1 MAKNNNTEVMS
12 EENLKATRSIKDSLL
27 YVVTHFGI
35 VLVAIAIIIIVGV
48 LEPNFMTGSNFTN
61 ILKQIS
67 VIGIVSCGA
76 AFVIIGGMID
86 LSVGS
91 IISLCAVLYVMFYN
105 MFGVGVAF
113 ILSLLI
119 GAACGL
125 CSGVIV
131 SKVKGNMGVS
141 FIVTYGM
148 QSILA
153 AFAILVTNGL
163 YQNGDMKDPDF
174 MALGNGWMPI
184 IILAISVVFCQI
196 LLTKTKAGRRMYF
209 LGGNE
214 EIARLTGVKTGLHRT
229 MTFMLSGIFSALGA
243 MVMVSRVGSASPS
256 AGTGYEMDVIAGI
269 VVGGVALSG
278 GRGNMINVF
287 IGTAV
292 IGLLSNALNLLG
304 ISSYPQLIV
313 KGALIVCA
321 VLIDIVSK
329 NREQKSVKAH

>member
-1 MAKNNNTEVMS
+1 
-12 EENLKATRSIKDSLL
+12 
-27 YVVTHFGI
+27 
-35 VLVAIAIIIIVGV
+35 
-48 LEPNFMTGSNFTN
+48 
-61 ILKQIS
+61 
-67 VIGIVSCGA
+67 
-76 AFVIIGGMID
+76 
-86 LSVGS
+86 
-91 IISLCAVLYVMFYN
+91 
-105 MFGVGVAF
+105 
-113 ILSLLI
+113 
-119 GAACGL
+119 
-125 CSGVIV
+125 
-131 SKVKGNMGVS
+131 
-141 FIVTYGM
+141 
-148 QSILA
+148 
-153 AFAILVTNGL
+153 
-163 YQNGDMKDPDF
+163 
-174 MALGNGWMPI
+174 
-184 IILAISVVFCQI
+184 
-196 LLTKTKAGRRMYF
+196 
-209 LGGNE
+209 
-214 EIARLTGVKTGLHRT
+214 